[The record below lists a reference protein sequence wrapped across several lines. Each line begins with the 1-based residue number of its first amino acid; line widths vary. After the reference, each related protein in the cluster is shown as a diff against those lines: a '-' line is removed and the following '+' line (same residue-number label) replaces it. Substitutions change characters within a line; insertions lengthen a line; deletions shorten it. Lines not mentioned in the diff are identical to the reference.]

1 MQKGFSEKIVKNV
14 EQTYTYRLSKH
25 LGYYFSIQEFKPMTL
40 FCEELK
46 KDPFISQV
54 QIYV

>member
-46 KDPFISQV
+46 KRS
-54 QIYV
+54 IY